1 MKLGV
6 GGGGGG
12 GERAQEGEV
21 TRLGRLPARPYDLLF

>member
-6 GGGGGG
+6 GGGG